1 VFHTALEPWYARQM
15 LKRIALIAGG
25 LIVVLA
31 IVIATRPGHLHVER
45 SLPMPVPS
53 AVVYSLLNDFN
64 VWPSWSP
71 WEKLDPDMKREV
83 SGAPT
88 GVGAKYAWVGNDQ
101 VGSGSMEIMESKPDQ
116 IKIRLEFKEP
126 FAATNVT
133 TFVLVPTASS
143 AGAPGTRVTWAM
155 DGENNFA
162 AKAMGM
168 FMDMDAMIGKD
179 FESGL
184 ANLGALAEGDA
195 ELKAASRGELP
206 PAPAGVV
213 EPAAGSAGAGSAGSG
228 AH

>member
-1 VFHTALEPWYARQM
+1 M

-53 AVVYSLLNDFN
+53 AVVHSLLNDFN

-88 GVGAKYAWVGNDQ
+88 GVGAKYDWVGNDQ
-101 VGSGSMEIMESKPDQ
+101 VGSGSMEIVESKPDQ

-184 ANLGALAEGDA
+184 ANLGALAEGAA
-195 ELKAASRGELP
+195 ELKGAARAE
-206 PAPAGVV
+206 PAPAPARVDS
-213 EPAAGSAGAGSAGSG
+213 PAAGSAGAGSAGGG